1 MKKNY
6 KSKIKWTKKQL
17 VKCNKFLTWNTIQV
31 SEYISHWTT
40 DWLEGGTG
48 HYILRLDRETIQIF
62 SLQRNDIIFAMEYD
76 EKTHIPELYIEYWD
90 EELKTYLNLELKIT
104 KHPTGV
110 QTIIININ
118 EN

>member
-1 MKKNY
+1 MKKIY
-6 KSKIKWTKKQL
+6 KSKIKWTRTQF
-17 VKCNKFLTWNTIQV
+17 VKCNKFLTWNTVQV

-48 HYILRLDRETIQIF
+48 HYILRLDSFSIQVF

-76 EKTHIPELYIEYWD
+76 EKTHIPGLYIEYWD
-90 EELKTYLNLELKIT
+90 EELKTHLNLELKII

-110 QTIIININ
+110 QIITININ